1 MPIDTSLS
9 NLATKKAL
17 GIGPTSLRDLLI
29 ALKTEIDTGK
39 ITALTKPEVLV

>member
-1 MPIDTSLS
+1 VDTSLS

-29 ALKTEIDTGK
+29 ALRTEIDTGK
-39 ITALTKPEVLV
+39 ITAITKPEVHV